1 MILYLIINVA
11 AFGTMV
17 PLFWMVNIRRAQT
30 AGVSAAEIKRLLLFS
45 HLASLALVA
54 ALGIAYWQLKAFDS
68 ILWGRAGS
76 VYLVVI
82 LSLVFAGLAA
92 ILGFGRISGRVHQL
106 THRRSKRVGAPY
118 EHAK

>member
-11 AFGTMV
+11 AFSTMV
-17 PLFWMVNIRRAQT
+17 PLFWMANIRRAQT

-45 HLASLALVA
+45 HLASFGLVA
-54 ALGIAYWQLKAFDS
+54 ALGIAYWHLNAFDS

-82 LSLVFAGLAA
+82 LSLAFLGLAA

-106 THRRSKRVGAPY
+106 TRVRSKRECAP
-118 EHAK
+118 